1 MDVFYEII
9 GYTGTALVVI
19 SMMMKSM
26 KTLRIINVSGAILS
40 TIYSIINSV
49 WPIAIMNISLILIH
63 LYHLIKERNKKG
75 AVKKLTFYPPKK

>member
-63 LYHLIKERNKKG
+63 LYHLIKERNKQG